1 MFGVG
6 EHFAWMHAGS
16 SNGDL
21 KQLLLGASFRVKHT
35 TRIFGT
41 LAAVPLRPL
50 MPLLVRKWAHCLH
63 TQQSTHG
70 RALPCNQSEARVPP

>member
-1 MFGVG
+1 
-6 EHFAWMHAGS
+6 MHAGS

-21 KQLLLGASFRVKHT
+21 KQLLLGALFLREQHT
-35 TRIFGT
+35 TRIYGT
-41 LAAVPLRPL
+41 LAAVPRRPL
-50 MPLLVRKWAHCLH
+50 KPLLVRNRARRFR